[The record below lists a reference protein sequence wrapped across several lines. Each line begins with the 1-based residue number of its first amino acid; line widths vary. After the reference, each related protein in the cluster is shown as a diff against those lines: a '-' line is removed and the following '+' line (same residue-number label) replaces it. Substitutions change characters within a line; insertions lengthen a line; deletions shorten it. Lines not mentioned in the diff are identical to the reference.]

1 MLMCENIFIQTVQI
15 FIFIKKKQ
23 CFFFMKLKINHLL
36 KTEHVPGCSGPT
48 RFVSVLLVL
57 LQIILIGLIL
67 IIKGFYI
74 KALNRDT
81 EPRAQDLKAHF
92 EENI

>member
-1 MLMCENIFIQTVQI
+1 
-15 FIFIKKKQ
+15 
-23 CFFFMKLKINHLL
+23 MKLKINHLL
-36 KTEHVPGCSGPT
+36 KTEHVLGCSGPT

-74 KALNRDT
+74 
-81 EPRAQDLKAHF
+81 
-92 EENI
+92 